1 MATIE
6 LSSTPLAT
14 DGEFPPPEASLAH
27 RRRMQTEVPVD
38 VTDRRGLRGLH
49 LPALP
54 SRTIASPNRTSRP
67 FPETLNHTSRGVR
80 WVQVRKNRGTGAFRF
95 AGNAGI
101 DTRQPYTRGE
111 RHDPDPPRARAPSR
125 GSRRIA
131 LRVPL
136 EFGRDLS
143 GPASS
148 SRILSS
154 RCGRWSRLS
163 NCCAVDEGTSR
174 RPRRRLD
181 ARVYK

>member
-1 MATIE
+1 
-6 LSSTPLAT
+6 
-14 DGEFPPPEASLAH
+14 
-27 RRRMQTEVPVD
+27 MQTEVPVD

-143 GPASS
+143 EPASS

-154 RCGRWSRLS
+154 RCGRWSGLS
-163 NCCAVDEGTSR
+163 NSCAVDEGVPR